1 MTIRIEKPE
10 FLFREQLNAIDS
22 NIPVSKMPNGSVIQ
36 VATRH
41 TQGNQSGGTYVS
53 TNNTSSVDVTGL
65 SVPIT
70 PKHHGSLMM
79 IIVNINSIYLQLG
92 GTTNAFH
99 NFRIVR
105 LFDGQTFTPVY
116 HSTYVDAEVG
126 RGVDNTGFHQ
136 ARCYTVFDEP
146 STQERITYKLQVR
159 QGTSNSMQLLF
170 NDTYSTSTI
179 TVMEIKQ

>member
-10 FLFREQLNAIDS
+10 FLFREQLNAVDS

-41 TQGNQSGGTYVS
+41 RQGGTYVS
-53 TNNTSSVDVTGL
+53 TNQSTYVDVTGL

-70 PKHHGSLMM
+70 PKHHGSMIM
-79 IIVNINSIYLQLG
+79 IIVNLNSIYLQLG
-92 GTTNAFH
+92 GQGNAYH

-105 LFDGQTFTPVY
+105 VLDGQTFTPV
-116 HSTYVDAEVG
+116 HHNTNVDAEVG

-136 ARCYTVFDEP
+136 ARTYMVFDEP
-146 STQERITYKLQVR
+146 STQERITYKLEVK

-170 NDTYSTSTI
+170 NDTGSTSTI
-179 TVMEIKQ
+179 AVMEIKQ

>member
-22 NIPVSKMPNGSVIQ
+22 NIPVSKLPNGSIIQ

-41 TQGNQSGGTYVS
+41 RQGGTYVS
-53 TNNTSSVDVTGL
+53 SNQSSSVDVTGL

-70 PKHHGSLMM
+70 PKHHGSMMM

-92 GTTNAFH
+92 GQGNAYH
-99 NFRIVR
+99 HFRIVR
-105 LFDGQTFTPVY
+105 VFDGQTFTPT
-116 HSTYVDAEVG
+116 HHHTYVDAEVG

-146 STQERITYKLQVR
+146 STQDRITYKLQVR

-170 NDTYSTSTI
+170 NDTNSTSTI

>member
-10 FLFREQLNAIDS
+10 FIFREQLNAVDS

-41 TQGNQSGGTYVS
+41 RQSGTYVS
-53 TNNTSSVDVTGL
+53 TNQSNYVDVTDL

-70 PKHHGSLMM
+70 PKHHGSMIM

-92 GTTNAFH
+92 GQGNAYH

-105 LFDGQTFTPVY
+105 TFDGQTFTPT
-116 HSTYVDAEVG
+116 HHNTNVDAEVG

-136 ARCYTVFDEP
+136 ARTYTVFDEP
-146 STQERITYKLQVR
+146 STQDRITYKLQVK

-170 NDTYSTSTI
+170 NDTGSTSTI

>member
-22 NIPVSKMPNGSVIQ
+22 NIPISKMPNGSVIQ

-41 TQGNQSGGTYVS
+41 RQSGTYVN
-53 TNNTSSVDVTGL
+53 TNTSNYVDVTGL

-70 PKHHGSLMM
+70 PKHHGSMMM

-92 GTTNAFH
+92 GQTNAYH

-105 LFDGQTFTPVY
+105 VFDGQTFTPVY
-116 HSTYVDAEVG
+116 HNSNVDAEVG

-146 STQERITYKLQVR
+146 STQDRITYKLQVK
-159 QGTSNSMQLLF
+159 QGTNNGMQLLF
-170 NDTYSTSTI
+170 NDTGSTSTI

>member
-10 FLFREQLNAIDS
+10 FLFREQLNAVDS

-41 TQGNQSGGTYVS
+41 RQSGTYVN
-53 TNNTSSVDVTGL
+53 TNQSNSVDVTGL

-70 PKHHGSLMM
+70 PKHHGSMMM
-79 IIVNINSIYLQLG
+79 IIVNINSMYLQLG
-92 GTTNAFH
+92 GQGNAYH

-105 LFDGQTFTPVY
+105 VFDGQTFTPV
-116 HSTYVDAEVG
+116 HHNTYVDAEVG
-126 RGVDNTGFHQ
+126 RGVDNTGFHM
-136 ARCYTVFDEP
+136 ARTYTVFDEP
-146 STQERITYKLQVR
+146 STQDRITYKLQVR

-170 NDTYSTSTI
+170 NYTASTSTI

>member
-41 TQGNQSGGTYVS
+41 RQSGTYVN
-53 TNNTSSVDVTGL
+53 TNQSSYVDVTGL
-65 SVPIT
+65 AVPIT
-70 PKHHGSLMM
+70 PKHHGSMIM
-79 IIVNINSIYLQLG
+79 IIVNLNSIYLQLG
-92 GTTNAFH
+92 GVTNAYH

-105 LFDGQTFTPVY
+105 VFDGQTFTPV
-116 HSTYVDAEVG
+116 HHNTNVDAEVG

-136 ARCYTVFDEP
+136 ARTYTVFDEP
-146 STQERITYKLQVR
+146 STQDRITYKLQVK
-159 QGTSNSMQLLF
+159 QGTSNGMQLLF
-170 NDTYSTSTI
+170 NDTGSTSTI